1 MVLEDYSYKDGRDL
15 DQHNGRFCKTPEF
28 PNGVYAY
35 FSLINPDFRDSEGS
49 FKNYRKPQF
58 PYMIGDSFKDI
69 VPANELGMSS
79 LFVLTGNGKEDLKKF
94 DHIYKPDYIAKDL
107 FLGAKD
113 LIK

>member
-1 MVLEDYSYKDGRDL
+1 MFLKASSEYNIDLEK
-15 DQHNGRFCKTPEF
+15 C
-28 PNGVYAY
+28 
-35 FSLINPDFRDSEGS
+35 I
-49 FKNYRKPQF
+49 
-58 PYMIGDSFKDI
+58 MIGDSFKDI